1 MFGHDDCV
9 RGAQASSQLAGEV
22 AKVTDFLDT
31 SRDQRRWAE
40 EGARALQTQ
49 LRAAHKRMVEAKRG
63 YETRCREE
71 IQVSLAAS
79 QLRSHTANL
88 CVQANHQ
95 YHQEVARCGVADR
108 AAQRHSKVQSFLT
121 LRHHLLSM
129 NFESSQSVS
138 LLEAAEQGYRAAV
151 AGVEEARASWQEDTE
166 TALETFQEIA
176 VARQPALQQQDNMK

>member
-1 MFGHDDCV
+1 MNECV
-9 RGAQASSQLAGEV
+9 TGAQASSQLAGEV

-49 LRAAHKRMVEAKRG
+49 LRGAHKRMVEVKRG
-63 YETRCREE
+63 YEARCREE

-79 QLRSHTANL
+79 RPRCRGHHSADL

-108 AAQRHSKVQSFLT
+108 AAQRHSKVQSL
-121 LRHHLLSM
+121 HYIS
-129 NFESSQSVS
+129 
-138 LLEAAEQGYRAAV
+138 
-151 AGVEEARASWQEDTE
+151 
-166 TALETFQEIA
+166 I
-176 VARQPALQQQDNMK
+176 

>member
-1 MFGHDDCV
+1 MFAHDDCV

-108 AAQRHSKVQSFLT
+108 AAQRHSKVHPF
-121 LRHHLLSM
+121 
-129 NFESSQSVS
+129 NFYITS
-138 LLEAAEQGYRAAV
+138 
-151 AGVEEARASWQEDTE
+151 ASAFNE
-166 TALETFQEIA
+166 
-176 VARQPALQQQDNMK
+176 P

>member
-63 YETRCREE
+63 YEARCREE
-71 IQVSLAAS
+71 IQVSLA
-79 QLRSHTANL
+79 
-88 CVQANHQ
+88 
-95 YHQEVARCGVADR
+95 
-108 AAQRHSKVQSFLT
+108 
-121 LRHHLLSM
+121 
-129 NFESSQSVS
+129 S
-138 LLEAAEQGYRAAV
+138 LAAEV
-151 AGVEEARASWQEDTE
+151 THC
-166 TALETFQEIA
+166 
-176 VARQPALQQQDNMK
+176 

>member
-1 MFGHDDCV
+1 MFGHNDCV
-9 RGAQASSQLAGEV
+9 LGAQASSQLAGEV

-79 QLRSHTANL
+79 QPRSHTANL

-108 AAQRHSKVQSFLT
+108 AAQRHSKVHPF
-121 LRHHLLSM
+121 
-129 NFESSQSVS
+129 NFYITSPSAFNE
-138 LLEAAEQGYRAAV
+138 
-151 AGVEEARASWQEDTE
+151 
-166 TALETFQEIA
+166 
-176 VARQPALQQQDNMK
+176 P